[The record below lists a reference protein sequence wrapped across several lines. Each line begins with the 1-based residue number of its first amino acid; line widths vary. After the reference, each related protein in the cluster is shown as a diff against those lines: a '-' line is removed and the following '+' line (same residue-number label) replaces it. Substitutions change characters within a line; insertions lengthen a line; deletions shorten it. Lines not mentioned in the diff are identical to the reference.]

1 MSATPEKI
9 GRYRIEAMLGR
20 GAMGVI
26 YRAHDPEIDRPVA
39 IKLIRADLLDGEDRA
54 DYLVRFRREAQ
65 AAGRCAHP
73 NIVAIYDFA
82 MHEGNPFLAMEFVEG
97 VSLSQARERGAEF
110 EVADAV
116 FVMLQVLDAL
126 GAAHAMGIVHR
137 DIKPANIMLV
147 GGTRVKVTDFGI
159 SRFDS
164 SDLTQDGSVV
174 GTPNYMSPEQY
185 QGLAVDARSDLFSAA
200 AVLYELL
207 CGERPFM
214 GRNFAEVGQKLLHAD
229 PPDLRERSVAV
240 SPALKLVV
248 DRALAKSP
256 DARYA
261 SAAEMAAALR
271 GAMRPDAAAGN
282 LEDRTIVVPA
292 VSASPSAPHPA
303 GETGMTGSFD
313 SETLSSVEHT
323 LARYVGPIARL
334 LVRSAI
340 QRSGSVEALCD
351 SLAGNIQQP
360 GDRDRFRAD
369 ALARLR
375 RGLAMS
381 AAGLPAAPVIPAEEL
396 EQAQKQLTRYLGPIA
411 RVLVKRAAAG
421 AASPAELWQQL
432 SLHIEREDDRRA
444 FLSQRGNRA

>member
-1 MSATPEKI
+1 MSAIPDKI
-9 GRYRIEAMLGR
+9 GRYRIEAVLGR

-97 VSLSQARERGAEF
+97 VSLSQARERGTEF

-185 QGLAVDARSDLFSAA
+185 QGLAVGARSDLFSAG

-207 CGERPFM
+207 CGERPFA
-214 GRNFAEVGQKLLHAD
+214 GRNFAEVGQRLLSAE

-240 SPALKLVV
+240 SQALKSVV

-271 GAMRPDAAAGN
+271 GAMQVAPAVAG
-282 LEDRTIVVPA
+282 LEDRTIVVPQA
-292 VSASPSAPHPA
+292 SAGSGGGARASDLTS
-303 GETGMTGSFD
+303 GTGMTGSFD
-313 SETLSSVEHT
+313 SETLATVERT

-340 QRSGSVEALCD
+340 GRSGSVEALCD
-351 SLAGNIQQP
+351 SLAGNIEQP
-360 GDRDRFRAD
+360 SDRERFRAE
-369 ALARLR
+369 ALTPAPAWAHHVRPSGDDHSGNH
-375 RGLAMS
+375 RG
-381 AAGLPAAPVIPAEEL
+381 
-396 EQAQKQLTRYLGPIA
+396 
-411 RVLVKRAAAG
+411 
-421 AASPAELWQQL
+421 
-432 SLHIEREDDRRA
+432 
-444 FLSQRGNRA
+444 

>member
-1 MSATPEKI
+1 MNALPDKI
-9 GRYRIEAMLGR
+9 GRYHIEAVLGR

-39 IKLIRADLLDGEDRA
+39 IKLIRADLLDGENRA

-97 VSLSQARERGAEF
+97 VSLSQARERGTEF

-185 QGLAVDARSDLFSAA
+185 QGLAVDARSDLFSAG

-207 CGERPFM
+207 CGERPFA
-214 GRNFAEVGQKLLHAD
+214 GSNFAEVGQKLLHAD

-240 SPALKLVV
+240 SAALKAAV

-261 SAAEMAAALR
+261 SAAEMAGALR
-271 GAMRPDAAAGN
+271 AAMQPVATAGSVD
-282 LEDRTIVVPA
+282 DRTIVVPA
-292 VSASPSAPHPA
+292 ASASAPHPPS
-303 GETGMTGSFD
+303 ETGMTGSFD
-313 SETLSSVEHT
+313 SNTISSVEHT
-323 LARYVGPIARL
+323 LAQFVGPIARL
-334 LVRSAI
+334 LVRDAI
-340 QRSGSVEALCD
+340 RRSGSVEALCD
-351 SLAGNIQQP
+351 SLAGNIEQA

-375 RGLAMS
+375 RGLTMS
-381 AAGLPAAPVIPAEEL
+381 GIGSSATPTIPPAEL
-396 EQAQKQLTRYLGPIA
+396 ERAQKQLTHYLGPIA
-411 RVLVKRAAAG
+411 RVLVKRAAVG
-421 AASPAELWQQL
+421 SGSPDDLWQRL

-444 FLSQRGNRA
+444 FLSRRGNRA

>member
-1 MSATPEKI
+1 MNALPDKI
-9 GRYRIEAMLGR
+9 GRYHIEAVLGR

-39 IKLIRADLLDGEDRA
+39 IKLIRADLLDGENRA

-97 VSLSQARERGAEF
+97 VSLSQARERGTEF

-116 FVMLQVLDAL
+116 FVILQVLDAL

-185 QGLAVDARSDLFSAA
+185 QGLAVDARSDLFSAG

-207 CGERPFM
+207 CGERPFL

-240 SPALKLVV
+240 SAALKAAV

-261 SAAEMAAALR
+261 SAAEMATALR
-271 GAMRPDAAAGN
+271 AAMQPVAGAGGVD
-282 LEDRTIVVPA
+282 DRTIVVPA
-292 VSASPSAPHPA
+292 ASASAPHPPSEA
-303 GETGMTGSFD
+303 GMTGSFD
-313 SETLSSVEHT
+313 SATLSSVEHT
-323 LARYVGPIARL
+323 LAQYVGPIARL
-334 LVRSAI
+334 LVRDAI
-340 QRSGSVEALCD
+340 RRSGSVEALCN
-351 SLAGNIQQP
+351 SLAGNIEQP

-375 RGLAMS
+375 RGLTMS
-381 AAGLPAAPVIPAEEL
+381 GVGSSATPTIPPDEL
-396 EQAQKQLTRYLGPIA
+396 EHAQKQLTHYLGPIA

-421 AASPAELWQQL
+421 AGSPAELWQRL
-432 SLHIEREDDRRA
+432 SLHIEREDERRA
-444 FLSQRGNRA
+444 FLSRRGDRG

>member
-1 MSATPEKI
+1 MSGIPEQI

-39 IKLIRADLLDGEDRA
+39 IKLIRADLLDGENRA
-54 DYLVRFRREAQ
+54 DYLIRFRREAQ

-82 MHEGNPFLAMEFVEG
+82 MHEGNPFLAMEYVEG
-97 VSLSQARERGAEF
+97 VSLSQARERGTEF
-110 EVADAV
+110 EAADAV

-185 QGLAVDARSDLFSAA
+185 QGLAVDARSDLFSAG

-207 CGERPFM
+207 CGERPFL

-240 SPALKLVV
+240 SAALKSVV
-248 DRALAKSP
+248 DRSLAKSP

-271 GAMRPDAAAGN
+271 RAMQPNAAVGALD
-282 LEDRTIVVPA
+282 DRTIVVPA
-292 VSASPSAPHPA
+292 ASGSAGATHPA
-303 GETGMTGSFD
+303 SDTGMTGSFD
-313 SETLSSVEHT
+313 VETLSSVEHT

-334 LVRSAI
+334 LLRAAI

-351 SLAGNIQQP
+351 SLAGNIEQP
-360 GDRDRFRAD
+360 GERDRFRAD

-375 RGLAMS
+375 RGLTLSGTGA
-381 AAGLPAAPVIPAEEL
+381 PAAPAISAEEL
-396 EQAQKQLTRYLGPIA
+396 EAVQKQLTRYVGPIA

-421 AASPAELWQQL
+421 AGSAAELWQRL
-432 SLHIEREDDRRA
+432 SLHIDREEDRNT
-444 FLSQRGNRA
+444 FLSRRGNRA